1 MSLSEQF
8 LDFIFLFLTMVF
20 YWAHLGSFFPI
31 TTLKLGQFSTIFS
44 NLTILASL
52 ILRWLNSG
60 HFPLSNLATSKVQQL
75 YFKVA

>member
-1 MSLSEQF
+1 MIQITILFENILTNCS
-8 LDFIFLFLTMVF
+8 FILLFLTMLF

-31 TTLKLGQFSTIFS
+31 IALKIGQYCSIFS

-60 HFPLSNLATSKVQQL
+60 HFPLSN
-75 YFKVA
+75 